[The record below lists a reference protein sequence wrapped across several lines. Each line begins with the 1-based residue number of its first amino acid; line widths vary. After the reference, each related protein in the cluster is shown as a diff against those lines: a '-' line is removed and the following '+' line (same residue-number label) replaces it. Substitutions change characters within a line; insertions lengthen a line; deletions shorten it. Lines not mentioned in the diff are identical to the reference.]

1 MAFEDILEEPGNPL
15 RPGEANTA
23 TTLSRRVKVSNPYS
37 SDDRPGPHHQ
47 TRSVNKFPHHYR
59 HRPASSG
66 RSSTSRQTYL
76 KLECGRM
83 GITLML
89 LEVSFRRTTGIVSLS
104 MVEIY
109 QLDSKVKSTTE
120 YDLTVL
126 PQSDVVSL
134 IAS

>member
-1 MAFEDILEEPGNPL
+1 
-15 RPGEANTA
+15 
-23 TTLSRRVKVSNPYS
+23 
-37 SDDRPGPHHQ
+37 
-47 TRSVNKFPHHYR
+47 
-59 HRPASSG
+59 
-66 RSSTSRQTYL
+66 
-76 KLECGRM
+76 M